1 MDSPSVKKQFAVQLS
16 KARSIGLQTIVVKNP
31 LIKKTFRPE
40 MAGKNLLKFC
50 YGALRDFTYKWKN

>member
-1 MDSPSVKKQFAVQLS
+1 MDSVKKQFAIQLS
-16 KARSIGLQTIVVKNP
+16 KARSTGLQTVAVKNP

-50 YGALRDFTYKWKN
+50 YCALRDFTY

>member
-1 MDSPSVKKQFAVQLS
+1 MDSPSIKKQFAIQLS
-16 KARSIGLQTIVVKNP
+16 KARSTGLQTVAVKNP

-50 YGALRDFTYKWKN
+50 YGALRDFTY